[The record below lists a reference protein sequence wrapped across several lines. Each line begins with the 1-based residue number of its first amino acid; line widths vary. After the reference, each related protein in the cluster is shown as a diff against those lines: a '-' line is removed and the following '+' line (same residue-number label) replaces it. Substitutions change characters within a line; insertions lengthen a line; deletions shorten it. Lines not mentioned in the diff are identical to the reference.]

1 MKQPSLKMKKGSV
14 RLAIVVFALF
24 LAFAALASFG
34 VIDLTEYNQSIL
46 TVSAALIVFIEVG
59 LASVIKKKGKG
70 LDLFSFLGIIAATIV
85 LVTLALQWMGVA
97 VAVLEGIQGI
107 VFAVLV
113 VSFIIEAMR

>member
-1 MKQPSLKMKKGSV
+1 MKQPGLKMKKGSI

-24 LAFAALASFG
+24 LLFAALASFG
-34 VIDLTEYNQSIL
+34 VVDLTEWNQAIL
-46 TVSAALIVFIEVG
+46 TVAAALIIFVEVG

-70 LDLFSFLGIIAATIV
+70 IDIFSFLGIVAATIV
-85 LVTLALQWMGVA
+85 LITLALQWMGIA

-113 VSFIIEAMR
+113 VSFIIEAFR